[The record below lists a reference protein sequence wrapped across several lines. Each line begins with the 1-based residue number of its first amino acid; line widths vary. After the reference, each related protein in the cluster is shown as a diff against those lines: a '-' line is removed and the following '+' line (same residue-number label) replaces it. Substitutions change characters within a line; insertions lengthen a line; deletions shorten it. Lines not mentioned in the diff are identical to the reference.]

1 MLQDNDASSDT
12 PNSPPAARTR
22 GVRPTNFARTGSW
35 VIGGLLVYM
44 LLATA
49 VIGWERKLLF
59 DAVHEIE
66 AVHVLDEDQ
75 IALNFTVSHAILA
88 VNEHYFSEDLSRS
101 AAILILE
108 LDTVTSRLGGVKSSR
123 VDLARHIDVLF
134 RFKAS
139 LQRDPSRAVIAGL
152 REALH
157 QLVLDLDVLTSAIRD
172 RKQTVMQSYRE
183 TFHRLTLEL
192 FVMMALGVGIL
203 GAVASLFFRH
213 LSRDIGAVKQR
224 AGEIVRG
231 YRGEPL
237 AVTRGDELG
246 ELMSAVND
254 MEAELKSRENQL
266 ELSRQQRFHT
276 EKMAAVG
283 SLAAA
288 VAHEINNPLAAIVGV
303 AESLVNE
310 RNQGCHAAR
319 RADQQIDLIL
329 DQARRVMTIT
339 RQIGEFSLQ
348 RPLEP
353 ALIDVNTLVRS
364 TCNFISFDKR
374 FRGIVLKQDLAD
386 GLPAPLVVSD
396 HVVQVLMNLLINA
409 ADALEGREGL
419 APAIRVETR
428 LAGRVVVLAVTDN
441 GPGIASENL
450 VRIFETHFT
459 TKPPGRGSGLGLSLC
474 RSLMQ
479 QDGGEIEV
487 KSAVGQGT
495 TVRVMLPVP
504 AEPVL

>member
-1 MLQDNDASSDT
+1 
-12 PNSPPAARTR
+12 
-22 GVRPTNFARTGSW
+22 
-35 VIGGLLVYM
+35 
-44 LLATA
+44 
-49 VIGWERKLLF
+49 
-59 DAVHEIE
+59 
-66 AVHVLDEDQ
+66 
-75 IALNFTVSHAILA
+75 
-88 VNEHYFSEDLSRS
+88 
-101 AAILILE
+101 
-108 LDTVTSRLGGVKSSR
+108 
-123 VDLARHIDVLF
+123 
-134 RFKAS
+134 
-139 LQRDPSRAVIAGL
+139 
-152 REALH
+152 
-157 QLVLDLDVLTSAIRD
+157 
-172 RKQTVMQSYRE
+172 
-183 TFHRLTLEL
+183 
-192 FVMMALGVGIL
+192 
-203 GAVASLFFRH
+203 
-213 LSRDIGAVKQR
+213 
-224 AGEIVRG
+224 
-231 YRGEPL
+231 
-237 AVTRGDELG
+237 
-246 ELMSAVND
+246 
-254 MEAELKSRENQL
+254 
-266 ELSRQQRFHT
+266 
-276 EKMAAVG
+276 MAAVG

-310 RNQGCHAAR
+310 RNQGSHAAR

-428 LAGRVVVLAVTDN
+428 LAGRAVVLAVTDN

>member
-1 MLQDNDASSDT
+1 
-12 PNSPPAARTR
+12 
-22 GVRPTNFARTGSW
+22 
-35 VIGGLLVYM
+35 M

-49 VIGWERKLLF
+49 LIGWERKLLF
-59 DAVHEIE
+59 DAVREIE

-75 IALNFTVSHAILA
+75 IALNFTVSHAILT
-88 VNEHYFSEDLSRS
+88 VNEHYFSENPARS
-101 AAILILE
+101 AAILVLE
-108 LDTVTSRLGGVKSSR
+108 LDTVISRLEGVTGNQVNLDGRIAHLSRLKS
-123 VDLARHIDVLF
+123 A
-134 RFKAS
+134 
-139 LQRDPSRAVIAGL
+139 LQREHSRAVMAEM

-157 QLVLDLDVLTSAIRD
+157 QLVLDLDVITAAIRD
-172 RKQTVMQSYRE
+172 RKQTVMQSYRQ

-192 FVMMALGVGIL
+192 FVSMFLGVVIL
-203 GAVASLFFRH
+203 GGVAILFFRD

-231 YRGEPL
+231 YRGAPL
-237 AVTRGDELG
+237 EVTRGDELG

-254 MEAELKSRENQL
+254 MEAALKSRDNQL
-266 ELSRQQRFHT
+266 ELSRQQHFHT

-303 AESLVNE
+303 AESIVNE
-310 RNQGCHAAR
+310 RDRGSYSAR
-319 RADQQIDLIL
+319 RVDQQIDLIL
-329 DQARRVMTIT
+329 EQARRVMVIT

-353 ALIDVNTLVRS
+353 ALIDLNSLIRS

-374 FRGIVLKQDLAD
+374 FRGIALKQQLAE
-386 GLPAPLVVSD
+386 GLPALLVVSD

-409 ADALEGREGL
+409 ADALEGRDGQ
-419 APAIRVETR
+419 APAILVETR
-428 LAGRVVVLAVTDN
+428 LVGSAVVLAVIDN

-450 VRIFETHFT
+450 DRIFETHFT

-474 RSLMQ
+474 RSLVQ
-479 QDGGEIEV
+479 QDGGEIRVESV
-487 KSAVGQGT
+487 LGQGT
-495 TVRVMLPVP
+495 TVWVTLPVP
-504 AEPVL
+504 AESVP